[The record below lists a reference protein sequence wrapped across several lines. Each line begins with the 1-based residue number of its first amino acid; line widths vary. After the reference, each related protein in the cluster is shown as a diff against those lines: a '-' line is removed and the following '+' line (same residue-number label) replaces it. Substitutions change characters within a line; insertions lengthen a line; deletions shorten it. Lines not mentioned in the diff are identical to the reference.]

1 MKKYVLS
8 IPDAINDRIT
18 KAHKQ
23 GKFSALP
30 TSQFMKQLITM
41 GLEEYD
47 AQYKVEQARRR
58 IRLQVAGYKTAPEV
72 IKHMETKIIPFP
84 GISLSEIDNF
94 QDEVDNFLY
103 EMGYM
108 N

>member
-47 AQYKVEQARRR
+47 AQYKVEQARRG

-72 IKHMETKIIPFP
+72 IQRMETKIIPFP
-84 GISLSEIDNF
+84 GVSLSDMDSF
-94 QDEVDNFLY
+94 QDGLDNFLH
-103 EMGYM
+103 EIGYIE
-108 N
+108 